1 VAAKMENPN
10 MNGIDLAIERAGS
23 ISALARK
30 LSVSHQVANRWQKR
44 GFVPSKRALEIE
56 MHYGVPARDLVDPS
70 LLHIAALITS

>member
-1 VAAKMENPN
+1 
-10 MNGIDLAIERAGS
+10 MNGISAAIKRAGS

-30 LSVSHQVANRWQKR
+30 LDVSHQVVNRWHKR

-70 LLHIAALITS
+70 LMHIASLLTS

>member
-1 VAAKMENPN
+1 
-10 MNGIDLAIERAGS
+10 MNGISTAIKRAGS

-30 LSVSHQVANRWQKR
+30 LDVSHQVVNRWHKR

-70 LLHIAALITS
+70 LMHIASLLTS